1 MVFFYF
7 FDIFYRSVQGAG
19 TFEKDK
25 WQQQLNPI
33 LNLWK
38 KLNQG
43 SNLLQLK
50 LNPPS
55 EESTKDA
62 IKAFVQL
69 EFYNA
74 VNLIQNVHKSMASIV
89 KFIKGSQLLDE
100 KVATFA
106 DHLMR
111 QVTPMKW
118 QKMWEGPE
126 DPMLYI
132 KIIVE
137 KANAVQMWNAS
148 LDGGKLL
155 KKDIDL
161 SNLFNP
167 GTFLGN
173 LILD

>member
-1 MVFFYF
+1 MTF
-7 FDIFYRSVQGAG
+7 FYRSVQGAG

-89 KFIKGSQLLDE
+89 KVIKGSQLLDE

-167 GTFLGN
+167 GTFLGR
-173 LILD
+173 LILDIYLV